1 TSITQA
7 LIQMR
12 ELEDKEAQQK
22 KQSSEA
28 DFKDKT
34 EETDLRLS
42 IDRLASRLEIN
53 REIRS
58 EYTGRVLELTVAEG
72 AVVSSGQRL
81 AQIDT
86 RAPSDELVALAYF
99 SDSVG
104 KQL

>member
-1 TSITQA
+1 
-7 LIQMR
+7 MR

-72 AVVSSGQRL
+72 AVEDAGLPQLL
-81 AQIDT
+81 ATWLFPAAKRNSAKPQ
-86 RAPSDELVALAYF
+86 V
-99 SDSVG
+99 
-104 KQL
+104 